1 MFWLLSVVSIAI
13 TGLVIAEQP
22 IYDYLPRSLVEQ
34 FPPIDLTV
42 GSIGLY
48 LAIGIIVSVTP
59 VHRFVHYSATVVH
72 ELGHAFTS
80 GLLGARPKNI
90 QIHPSGAGIA
100 MYQAPAMWARWR
112 RATVTAAG
120 YPAPAIAGLAGIMA
134 AQNGLGA
141 MWVLF
146 TAAVLLLSVI
156 LIIRNFWGFFWSS
169 CVVGVAYAGVTQL
182 PEQQMALIGV
192 AMSGFLLTEAMR
204 DAREQIQ
211 IVRLIDGS
219 GADADQ
225 IGRWY
230 NVDTVLVARIH
241 FVLVVAISGY
251 ALWISGISEW
261 DAVRAEAT
269 TSWNQL
275 VELVR
280 DL

>member
-1 MFWLLSVVSIAI
+1 MFWVLSVISIAI

-22 IYDYLPRSLVEQ
+22 LYDYLPQSLVDL
-34 FPPIDLTV
+34 FPPLDLTP
-42 GSIGLY
+42 GAIGLY
-48 LAIGIIVSVTP
+48 LGIGIVISITP

-72 ELGHAFTS
+72 ELGHAFLS

-90 QIHPSGAGIA
+90 QIHPSGAGVA
-100 MYQAPAMWARWR
+100 LYQAPALWARWR
-112 RATVTAAG
+112 KATVTAAG
-120 YPAPAIAGLAGIMA
+120 YPAPAIAGLAGVMA

-141 MWVLF
+141 LWVLF
-146 TAAVLLLSVI
+146 TAAVLLLSVV

-192 AMSGFLLTEAMR
+192 AMSGFLLTESMR
-204 DAREQIQ
+204 DAREQVQ

-219 GADADQ
+219 GADAEQ

-230 NVDTVLVARIH
+230 GVSTTTVARIH
-241 FVLVVAISGY
+241 LLLVVAIAAY
-251 ALWISGISEW
+251 AIWLGGISEW
-261 DAVRAEAT
+261 EAVRAEAT
-269 TSWNQL
+269 TSWNDL
-275 VELVR
+275 VDLLR